1 MDNNLSKKLKAL
13 GAPDFL
19 DFFGVFNYNKD
30 VNKIFRLVLRIP
42 LRGLFFLLRFIM
54 ISYS

>member
-30 VNKIFRLVLRIP
+30 TDKTFRLVLRIP
-42 LRGLFFLLRFIM
+42 LRGLFFLLKFLM
-54 ISYS
+54 ISNS

>member
-30 VNKIFRLVLRIP
+30 TDKTFRLVLRIP

-54 ISYS
+54 ISNS